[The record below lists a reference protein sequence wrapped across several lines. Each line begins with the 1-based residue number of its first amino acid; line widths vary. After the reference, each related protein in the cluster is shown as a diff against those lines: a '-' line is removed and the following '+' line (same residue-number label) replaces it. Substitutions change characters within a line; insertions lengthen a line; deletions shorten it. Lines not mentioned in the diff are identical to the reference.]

1 MDNNF
6 IIQLGF
12 IVTVAIP
19 LLILINYNSDVME
32 RSI

>member
-12 IVTVAIP
+12 VVTVAIP
-19 LLILINYNSDVME
+19 LLILIGMIILPKKE
-32 RSI
+32 I